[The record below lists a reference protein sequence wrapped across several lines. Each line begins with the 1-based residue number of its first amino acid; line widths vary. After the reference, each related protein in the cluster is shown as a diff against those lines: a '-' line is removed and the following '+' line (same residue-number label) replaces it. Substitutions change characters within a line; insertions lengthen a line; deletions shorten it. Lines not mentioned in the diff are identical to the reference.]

1 MNSFIRGIGGG
12 IGRVIGR
19 IIGLLVVGVIGYF
32 VLNSLDFNLWDFIS
46 TRILMNAKAQT
57 QTRDMGNMIYS
68 SSFSPCG
75 LSYNKYCAQTNSQQ
89 TLTRN
94 LNTTY
99 NGVLFDITFTWQ
111 ETGSYQTTITI
122 TAMSTDFRNTGFN
135 CNVWGSTQQD
145 SYGTLMSSASCS
157 FISKSKIQVV
167 IPQNAYSYHTIHIW
181 GSPLTGV
188 STYGIKS
195 IVESWDDGTQD
206 TSAITD
212 NATQNTVDII
222 NNANQN
228 TEDILSGIE
237 GLITNQ
243 NCPIGPQPL
252 PYDSWVDR
260 KGAYLDS
267 QGSVK
272 TDNIGVNPNNLGISP
287 YFIVKPSTEYKIS
300 LNNGSN
306 SNYYYCWYRGNKTV
320 ISCSPLN
327 STNITTT
334 SPSNSV
340 YLRVTLFSWSSA
352 TLSGPICNDWEKE
365 LQEKANDIMS
375 DDNIDDGLGF
385 DFFNDFNDDNFGLA
399 SIITL
404 PLTTIQSLSSSQCV
418 ALELPIPFTNGSSIS
433 LPCMAE
439 IYQSKASGIYNLW
452 QVVCY
457 GLIGYWIGTDIFHM
471 VKGFKDP
478 DTDKVEVVDL

>member
-1 MNSFIRGIGGG
+1 MSSFIRGLGGG
-12 IGRVIGR
+12 IGRVFGR
-19 IIGLLVVGVIGYF
+19 IIGLIVVGVIGYF
-32 VLNSLDFNLWDFIS
+32 ILNSLNFDLWDFIS

-68 SSFSPCG
+68 GSFSPCG
-75 LSYNKYCAQTNSQQ
+75 LSYNKYCVQTSNNQ
-89 TLTRN
+89 TATKS

-99 NGVLFDITFTWQ
+99 SGVLNDITFTWQ
-111 ETGSYQTTITI
+111 ETGSYQTTIVI
-122 TAMSTDFRNTGFN
+122 NAMSTDFRNNDFN

-145 SYGTLMSSASCS
+145 SFGTLMSSASCS

-167 IPQNAYSYHTIHIW
+167 IPQNSYSYHTIHIW
-181 GSPLTGV
+181 GNPLTGI

-212 NATQNTVDII
+212 NATQNTTDII
-222 NNANQN
+222 NNANENTTNIISNMRSNAMSQLN
-228 TEDILSGIE
+228 SGRKQAITLCKNVYDTAMSYGKTLTNGGAIIDTTNESYYTEDYASINVLSHPNNRVYIS
-237 GLITNQ
+237 
-243 NCPIGPQPL
+243 GPQNSKAGYYFAF
-252 PYDSWVDR
+252 YDSSYTFISGQRTALRNLVIPDNAVYFR
-260 KGAYLDS
+260 FSSPEPTTYIFTEKNGCITADDKIFDVVTSDLIDSGTGA
-267 QGSVK
+267 
-272 TDNIGVNPNNLGISP
+272 
-287 YFIVKPSTEYKIS
+287 
-300 LNNGSN
+300 
-306 SNYYYCWYRGNKTV
+306 
-320 ISCSPLN
+320 
-327 STNITTT
+327 
-334 SPSNSV
+334 
-340 YLRVTLFSWSSA
+340 
-352 TLSGPICNDWEKE
+352 
-365 LQEKANDIMS
+365 
-375 DDNIDDGLGF
+375 
-385 DFFNDFNDDNFGLA
+385 DFFNDFDNEDFGLS

-418 ALELPIPFTNGSSIS
+418 ALELPIPFTNGSTIT

-452 QVVCY
+452 QIVCY